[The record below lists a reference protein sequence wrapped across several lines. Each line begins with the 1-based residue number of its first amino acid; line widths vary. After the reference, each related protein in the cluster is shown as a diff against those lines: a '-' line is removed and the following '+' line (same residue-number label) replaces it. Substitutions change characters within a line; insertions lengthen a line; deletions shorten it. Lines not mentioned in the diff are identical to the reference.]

1 MLGVVLAGGESR
13 RMGRDKAFLEADGE
27 PLWKRQVGVLRDAGA
42 GRVVLIRRR
51 GQDPVAYDDCH
62 FDVFTGCGPL
72 AGIHAALEIGGHP
85 HVGVLAVDMPGID
98 AAWFG
103 WLGGFCKAG
112 VGAVAR
118 GDRALEPLAAIYPAE
133 ALPEAA
139 LRLERGGL
147 VRPGARPRAGRG
159 GTDVHRRAPRRVRR
173 AHGEPQPAAG
183 LTQRAPSLLL
193 LTTASMKAMPS
204 TPSSIVG
211 KSSPR
216 GIARPSTSASMARNA
231 SR

>member
-27 PLWKRQVGVLRDAGA
+27 LLWKRQVGVLRDAGA
-42 GRVVLIRRR
+42 ARVVLVRRR
-51 GQDPVAYDDCH
+51 GQDPVAYDDCR

-118 GDRALEPLAAIYPAE
+118 GDLALEPLAAIYPAE

-139 LRLERGGL
+139 LRLERGDLSVQELALALAAEGRMSIVAL
-147 VRPGARPRAGRG
+147 PAGYAGRMESLNLPRA
-159 GTDVHRRAPRRVRR
+159 
-173 AHGEPQPAAG
+173 
-183 LTQRAPSLLL
+183 
-193 LTTASMKAMPS
+193 
-204 TPSSIVG
+204 
-211 KSSPR
+211 
-216 GIARPSTSASMARNA
+216 
-231 SR
+231 